1 MYQPKLIHSL
11 NQDTTINMMLLRI
24 PLSQSWAY
32 CFTQPSYIITLL
44 LAILISGFG
53 LYLLATKYDNVFG
66 SFGTTMLTGVLIIL
80 FFWALVAKPSDI
92 AAHTT
97 PEQAANGIFIDK

>member
-1 MYQPKLIHSL
+1 
-11 NQDTTINMMLLRI
+11 MMLLRI

-44 LAILISGFG
+44 LVTFISIGG
-53 LYLLATKYDNVFG
+53 LYLLATKYDNTFG
-66 SFGTTMLTGVLIIL
+66 SFGTSMLTGALIIL

-92 AAHTT
+92 ATHTT
-97 PEQAANGIFIDK
+97 PEQATNGIFIDK